1 MKQSRRL
8 PFPGVGLSS
17 LFMMFV
23 ILCLTAF
30 GILSFSAAKSD
41 WDLTQKHVQS
51 VQAYYAADSKAQQ
64 VLSGIDARLYRL
76 LQENPAVNETELAR
90 HLNGTVIDDVS
101 LSLTE
106 DSSGSKIAF
115 SVPAGSVQEIQ
126 VEIQPITG
134 PEHYRVLS
142 YRLAASNEW
151 NGADQPLELWQGS
164 QP

>member
-164 QP
+164 QS

>member
-51 VQAYYAADSKAQQ
+51 VQVYYAADSKAQQ

-76 LQENPAVNETELAR
+76 LQENPAVDETELAR

-101 LSLTE
+101 LSLTA

-115 SVPAGSVQEIQ
+115 SVPAGSIQEIQ

-134 PEHYRVLS
+134 PERYRVLS

>member
-17 LFMMFV
+17 LFMVFV

-134 PEHYRVLS
+134 QERYRVLS

-164 QP
+164 QS

>member
-90 HLNGTVIDDVS
+90 HLNGTVIEDVS

-134 PEHYRVLS
+134 PERYRVLS

-164 QP
+164 QS

>member
-1 MKQSRRL
+1 MKQSRRM

-17 LFMMFV
+17 LFMVFV

-51 VQAYYAADSKAQQ
+51 VQAYYAADSRAQQ

-76 LQENPAVNETELAR
+76 LQENPAVSETELAR

-101 LSLTE
+101 LSLTA

-134 PEHYRVLS
+134 PERYRVLS

>member
-1 MKQSRRL
+1 M
-8 PFPGVGLSS
+8 V
-17 LFMMFV
+17 FV

-134 PEHYRVLS
+134 QERYRVLS

>member
-17 LFMMFV
+17 LFMVFV

-76 LQENPAVNETELAR
+76 FQENPAVSETELAR

-134 PEHYRVLS
+134 PERYRVLS